1 MPSIYISPSDQDHNY
16 GCGTYGSEME
26 QMELLAACVGE
37 ALDRCNVKNHVCMH
51 TEAGITDRPALCDN
65 GGYDY
70 YLALHSNA
78 GGAGVARGCVAF
90 YYEAGVNLAKT
101 LVYALKKI
109 GQPSDRWSSVQQN
122 KTLYEC
128 RMMKA
133 TSVLLEVD
141 FHDTPAGAAF
151 IMARRAE
158 IAEAIAES
166 ICAEF
171 GADYVPTE
179 QETNTDVLYC
189 VQTGAFK
196 NKKNAEKLAEK
207 MKKAGYDVYI
217 TEKERKA

>member
-1 MPSIYISPSDQDHNY
+1 MPSIYISPSDQNRNY

-26 QMELLAACVGE
+26 QMELLAAEVGK
-37 ALDRCNVKNHVCMH
+37 ALDRCGVKHKICYH
-51 TEAGITDRPALCDN
+51 TEMGIDGRPADCDKL
-65 GGYDY
+65 GYDY

-78 GGAGVARGCVAF
+78 GGAGVARGCVAY
-90 YYEAGVNLAKT
+90 YYEAGKNLANT
-101 LVYALKKI
+101 LSYAMKKI
-109 GQPSDRWSSVQQN
+109 GQPSDRWASVQQN
-122 KTLYEC
+122 KTFFEG

-133 TSVLLEVD
+133 ASVLFEVD

-151 IMARRAE
+151 IMARRSD

-171 GADYVPTE
+171 GVDYVPVK
-179 QETNTDVLYC
+179 QETNTNVLYC

-196 NKKNAEKLAEK
+196 SKKNAEKLAEK

-217 TEKERKA
+217 TEKERTV